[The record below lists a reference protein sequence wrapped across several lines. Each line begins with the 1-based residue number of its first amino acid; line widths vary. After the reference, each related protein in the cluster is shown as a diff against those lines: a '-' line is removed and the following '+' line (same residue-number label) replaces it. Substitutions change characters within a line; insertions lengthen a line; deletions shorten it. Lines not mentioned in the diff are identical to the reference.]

1 MTEQKLPTI
10 IDDLLAIME
19 NIVVLTD
26 IDFDIVKA
34 NVLAQKSS
42 FHENESFIAQMNQID
57 KDFLQSNA
65 ESIIKGKV
73 VNNKNISFFD
83 VNKRE
88 RFFSVSISAMDIDN
102 KTFFF
107 FFLQDATPISRLKM
121 FLENDSNIFLTIIE
135 GIPLPIFTRNEKGI
149 YMECNKTLCDFTGKK
164 KEDIIGHPIEDVFPQ
179 DIANIYRQADLD
191 LMIRDRVQIYE
202 TKSFGIKGERRV
214 IFHKAPWK
222 NDEGEILG
230 IVGTFFDIT
239 DQRKIEDTLVKKI
252 EELETINNDIIVK
265 EKYIAE
271 LKNKIKNKSSV

>member
-1 MTEQKLPTI
+1 MTEENLPMI
-10 IDDLLAIME
+10 IDDLFAITE
-19 NIVVLTD
+19 EIIVLTD
-26 IDFDIVKA
+26 IDFDIVKVNA
-34 NVLAQKSS
+34 LAQKAL
-42 FHENESFIAQMNQID
+42 FRENESFIAQMNQVD

-65 ESIIKGKV
+65 EAIIKGKV
-73 VNNKNISFFD
+73 VKDKSISFFD
-83 VNKRE
+83 ISKRE
-88 RFFSVSISAMDIDN
+88 RFFSASVSALVINN

-107 FFLQDATPISRLKM
+107 FFLQDATFTSRLKM
-121 FLENDSNIFLTIIE
+121 FLENDPNIFLTIIE

-191 LMIRDRVQIYE
+191 LMISDRVQIYE
-202 TKSFGIKGERRV
+202 TKSFGVKGERRV

-222 NDEGEILG
+222 NNEGETLG

-252 EELETINNDIIVK
+252 EELENVNNDVIVK

-271 LKNKIKNKSSV
+271 LKDKIKNKSSV